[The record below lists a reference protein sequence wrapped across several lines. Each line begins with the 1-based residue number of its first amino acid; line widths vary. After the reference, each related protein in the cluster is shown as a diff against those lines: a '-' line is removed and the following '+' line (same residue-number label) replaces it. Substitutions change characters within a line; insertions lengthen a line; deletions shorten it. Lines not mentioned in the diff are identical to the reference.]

1 MKLTALFFL
10 ASSFFLF
17 SCSSTKIGMVSF
29 TPAED
34 DIIVRPIM
42 KSFIA
47 KNPSPKIVLRTNL
60 EKGVKILTEEDA
72 NPIYNAIEKEL
83 ARADFQVRD
92 RKIFANILESNP
104 SIKQYSDLKDLTD
117 TDVILEITK
126 KISTVGYKTNVYT
139 NARKK
144 EKIWKHGVVETTG
157 ILFEC
162 KFILVGTNEVAAIFA
177 FNYVDCENGCKYSM
191 SKDGKA
197 SKIEQKANKKTKIQT
212 YKKDDLEV
220 FMRLNASKMIENF
233 K

>member
-10 ASSFFLF
+10 ATSLLLL
-17 SCSSTKIGMVSF
+17 SCSSTKIGTVSF

-34 DIIVRPIM
+34 DIIVRPVM

-83 ARADFQVRD
+83 AMADFQVRD
-92 RKIFANILESNP
+92 RKIFAHILENNAN
-104 SIKQYSDLKDLTD
+104 IKQYSDLKDLTD
-117 TDVILEITK
+117 TDVILEIVK
-126 KISTVGYKTNVYT
+126 KTSSVDYKTNVYK
-139 NARKK
+139 NSRNK
-144 EKIWKHGVVETTG
+144 EKIWKHGIVETRG

-177 FNYVDCENGCKYSM
+177 FNYVDCEDGCKYAL
-191 SKDGKA
+191 SKEGKA
-197 SKIEQKANKKTKIQT
+197 SKLTLKSGKKTKIQF
-212 YKKDDLEV
+212 YQPDVLEN